1 MDFFAAQDHARRQS
15 RLLVLWFALAV
26 VLIIVVVHAGA
37 ALLLFPGEDGSV
49 ATAPLFDPAQFLA
62 TAAVVGGVILLA
74 SLYRIARL
82 AVGGGEAVA
91 RTLGGRPLARA
102 TPDPRERRLLNIVD
116 EMAIAAGLPTPPVY
130 VLDGEPGINA
140 FAAGTRPQQAVVAL
154 TRGALEKLDR
164 DELQGVVAH
173 EFSHILNGDMRLNLR
188 LIGLL
193 HGILVLSLIGR
204 VLLRGGGRG
213 GKSRSP
219 FALLGLLLVAVGHV
233 GVLCG
238 QLIKAAVSRQREFLA
253 DAAAVQFTRNPA
265 GLAGAL
271 RRIAGYGANIG
282 HPRAEEVSHMLFGA
296 SGHLSAL
303 FATHP
308 PLAERIRR
316 IDPRFL
322 PDHPLPD
329 HPLSATPPAS
339 TAAAAGPPTA
349 ETAAA
354 FTAAIGQLQP
364 EHLAQAQVRIARLD
378 GALRQS
384 LQEPSGAQAICL
396 ALLLDRDPGIR
407 QRQLQKVAAAVD
419 DPLALRTELEYATVA
434 ALDPGMRLPLI
445 ELALGALR
453 ELDRDARER
462 FITLLDALA
471 GTDGWLALGEYV
483 LVRLLRDALQPRSPA
498 PALAASPAELRR
510 HTALL
515 LSVIAIAGQH
525 DAAATRAAYAR
536 GAAAAPLDA
545 LGPLLEAG
553 EIDFP
558 ALDRAFAQLAAT
570 APPFRRRLV
579 YAMAEAAIEDGRL
592 APIEAELLRAA
603 CEALD
608 CPAPLNID

>member
-26 VLIIVVVHAGA
+26 VLIVVVVHAGA

-49 ATAPLFDPAQFLA
+49 ATAPLLDPAQFLA

-82 AVGGGEAVA
+82 AAGGGEAVA

-116 EMAIAAGLPTPPVY
+116 EMAVASGLPAPPVY

-140 FAAGTRPQQAVVAL
+140 FAAGTRPQQAVVAV
-154 TRGALEKLDR
+154 TRGALDKLDR

-204 VLLRGGGRG
+204 VLLRSGGRG

-271 RRIAGYGANIG
+271 RRIAGHGADIG

-296 SGHLSAL
+296 SGRLSAL

-322 PDHPLPD
+322 PDHPLPA
-329 HPLSATPPAS
+329 PLPAS
-339 TAAAAGPPTA
+339 TTAAASAATA

-354 FTAAIGQLQP
+354 FTATIGQLQP
-364 EHLAQAQVRIARLD
+364 GHLAQAQARIARLD

-384 LQEPSGAQAICL
+384 LHEPSGAQAICL

-407 QRQLQKVAAAVD
+407 QRQRQTIAAALG
-419 DPLALRTELEYATVA
+419 DPLALRTELEYPAVVA
-434 ALDPGMRLPLI
+434 LGPGMRLPLI
-445 ELALGALR
+445 ELALGTLR
-453 ELDRDARER
+453 ELDRAGREH
-462 FITLLDALA
+462 FISLLDALA

>member
-1 MDFFAAQDHARRQS
+1 MDFFAAQDRARRQS

-26 VLIIVVVHAGA
+26 VLIVVVVHAGA

-49 ATAPLFDPAQFLA
+49 AASRLLDPAQFLA

-82 AVGGGEAVA
+82 AAGGGEAVA

-116 EMAIAAGLPTPPVY
+116 EMAVASGLPAPPVY

-204 VLLRGGGRG
+204 VLLRGGSRG

-271 RRIAGYGANIG
+271 RRIAGHGADIG

-296 SGHLSAL
+296 SARLSAL

-322 PDHPLPD
+322 PDD
-329 HPLSATPPAS
+329 AFATPTAS
-339 TAAAAGPPTA
+339 TTAATSAATA

-354 FTAAIGQLQP
+354 FTATIGQLQP
-364 EHLAQAQVRIARLD
+364 AHLAHAQARIARLD

-384 LQEPSGAQAICL
+384 LHEPSGAQAICL

-407 QRQLQKVAAAVD
+407 QRQLQKIAAALG
-419 DPLALRTELEYATVA
+419 DPLALRTEREYPAVA

-445 ELALGALR
+445 ELALGPLR
-453 ELDRDARER
+453 ELDRAGRER
-462 FITLLDALA
+462 FIALLDALA

-483 LVRLLRDALQPRSPA
+483 LVRLLRDTLQPRSPA

-525 DAAATRAAYAR
+525 DAASTRAAYAR

-608 CPAPLNID
+608 CPAPLRLD

>member
-1 MDFFAAQDHARRQS
+1 MDFFAAQDRARRQS

-26 VLIIVVVHAGA
+26 VLIVVVVHAGA

-49 ATAPLFDPAQFLA
+49 AASRLLDPAQFLA
-62 TAAVVGGVILLA
+62 TAAIVGGVILLA

-82 AVGGGEAVA
+82 AAGGGEAVA

-116 EMAIAAGLPTPPVY
+116 EMAVASGLPAPPVY

-204 VLLRGGGRG
+204 VLLRGGSRG

-265 GLAGAL
+265 GLVGAL
-271 RRIAGYGANIG
+271 RRIAGHGADIG

-296 SGHLSAL
+296 SGRLSAL

-308 PLAERIRR
+308 PIAERIHR

-322 PDHPLPD
+322 PDHPLPA
-329 HPLSATPPAS
+329 PLPAS
-339 TAAAAGPPTA
+339 TTAAASAPTA

-354 FTAAIGQLQP
+354 FTATIGQLQP
-364 EHLAQAQVRIARLD
+364 AHLAQAQARIARLD

-384 LQEPSGAQAICL
+384 LHEPSGAQAICL

-407 QRQLQKVAAAVD
+407 QRQLQKIAAALG
-419 DPLALRTELEYATVA
+419 DPLALRTEREYPAVA

-445 ELALGALR
+445 ELALGPLR
-453 ELDRDARER
+453 ELDRAGRER
-462 FITLLDALA
+462 FIALLDALA

-483 LVRLLRDALQPRSPA
+483 LVRLLRDTLQPRSPA

-525 DAAATRAAYAR
+525 DAASTRAAYAR

-608 CPAPLNID
+608 CPAPLRLD

>member
-37 ALLLFPGEDGSV
+37 ALLLFPAEDGSV

-82 AVGGGEAVA
+82 AAGGGEAVA
-91 RTLGGRPLARA
+91 RALGGRPLARA
-102 TPDPRERRLLNIVD
+102 TPDPLERRLLNIVD
-116 EMAIAAGLPTPPVY
+116 EMAVASGLPAPPVY
-130 VLDGEPGINA
+130 VLDAEPGINA
-140 FAAGTRPQQAVVAL
+140 FAAGARPQQAVVAL

-164 DELQGVVAH
+164 DQLQGVVAH

-219 FALLGLLLVAVGHV
+219 FALLGLLLVAVGHI

-271 RRIAGYGANIG
+271 RRIAGHDANIG

-296 SGHLSAL
+296 SARLSAL

-322 PDHPLPD
+322 PDHPLP
-329 HPLSATPPAS
+329 ATPPAS
-339 TAAAAGPPTA
+339 TTAAASAPTA

-354 FTAAIGQLQP
+354 FTATIGQPQP
-364 EHLAQAQVRIARLD
+364 AHLAQAQIRIARLD
-378 GALRQS
+378 EALRQS
-384 LQEPSGAQAICL
+384 LHEPSGAQAICL

-407 QRQLQKVAAAVD
+407 QRQRQKIAAALG
-419 DPLALRTELEYATVA
+419 DPLASRTELEYSTVA
-434 ALDPGMRLPLI
+434 TLDPGMRLPLI
-445 ELALGALR
+445 ELALGPLR
-453 ELDRDARER
+453 ELDRAGRER
-462 FITLLDALA
+462 FIALLDALA
-471 GTDGWLALGEYV
+471 DTDGWLALGEYV
-483 LVRLLRDALQPRSPA
+483 LVRLLRDALQPRAPA
-498 PALAASPAELRR
+498 PSLAASPAELRR

-525 DAAATRAAYAR
+525 DAAGTRAAYAR

-553 EIDFP
+553 EISFP
-558 ALDRAFAQLAAT
+558 ALDRAFTRLAAT

-579 YAMAEAAIEDGRL
+579 QAMAEAAIEDGQL

-608 CPAPLNID
+608 CPAPLRLD

>member
-49 ATAPLFDPAQFLA
+49 ATAPLLDPALFLA

-82 AVGGGEAVA
+82 AAGGGEAVA

-102 TPDPRERRLLNIVD
+102 TPDPLERRLLNIVD
-116 EMAIAAGLPTPPVY
+116 EMAIAAGLPAPSVY
-130 VLDGEPGINA
+130 VLDAEPGINA
-140 FAAGTRPQQAVVAL
+140 FAAGARPQQAVVAL

-271 RRIAGYGANIG
+271 RRIAGHGADIG

-296 SGHLSAL
+296 SGRLSAL

-308 PLAERIRR
+308 PLTERIRR

-322 PDHPLPD
+322 PDHPLP
-329 HPLSATPPAS
+329 ATPPAS
-339 TAAAAGPPTA
+339 TTAAASAPTA

-354 FTAAIGQLQP
+354 FTARIGQLQP

-384 LQEPSGAQAICL
+384 LHKPSGAQAICL

-407 QRQLQKVAAAVD
+407 QRQLQKIAAAVD

-525 DAAATRAAYAR
+525 DTATTRAAYAR
-536 GAAAAPLDA
+536 GAEAAPLDA

-553 EIDFP
+553 EISFP
-558 ALDRAFAQLAAT
+558 ALDRAFTQLAAA

-579 YAMAEAAIEDGRL
+579 QAMAEAAIEDGQL

-608 CPAPLNID
+608 CPAPLRLD